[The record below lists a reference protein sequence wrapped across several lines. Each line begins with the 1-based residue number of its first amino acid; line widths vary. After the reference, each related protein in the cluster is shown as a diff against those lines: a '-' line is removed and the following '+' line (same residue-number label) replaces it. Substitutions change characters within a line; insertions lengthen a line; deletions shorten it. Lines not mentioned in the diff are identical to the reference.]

1 MTLSL
6 DEDSK
11 EIVTQDLN
19 NNPRKLQ
26 GHSGNLLVSLSR
38 VAWLGWILFF
48 VMVVAFLLQ
57 GFFYS
62 LSTPIMATEN
72 GQIIGEI
79 IYNEPYIR
87 DDDQIKRSIKVW
99 TEAYLVSNAATL
111 DEDMSVSL
119 SHTCP
124 RLQKELIEEWRESD
138 RYFKIKSQ
146 QLRTKVFWSQDTG
159 GISLTHVRGEQYKAH
174 VQGEVLNLDT
184 NKSAQFNLDLSFE
197 LIKRYLKTPLGIEVC
212 EAVDK

>member
-1 MTLSL
+1 MSLTLDDNTKST
-6 DEDSK
+6 
-11 EIVTQDLN
+11 VTQDLN
-19 NNPRKLQ
+19 GNAKKLQ
-26 GHSGNLLVSLSR
+26 GPSGNLLVSLSR
-38 VAWLGWILFF
+38 IAWLGWILFF

-87 DDDQIKRSIKVW
+87 DESQIKRSIKVW
-99 TEAYLVSNAATL
+99 TEAYLVSNASTL

-124 RLQKELIEEWRESD
+124 TLQKELIEEWRDSD
-138 RYFKIKSQ
+138 RYYKIKSQ
-146 QLRTKVFWSQDTG
+146 QLRTKVFWSQESG
-159 GISLTHVRGEQYKAH
+159 GVTLTHVRGDQYKAL
-174 VQGEVLNLDT
+174 VKGEVLNLDT
-184 NKSAQFNLDLSFE
+184 NKSAQFSLDLTFD

-212 EAVDK
+212 EAIDK